1 MMSTRFVHNNTHVL
15 LNGVG
20 CQQNLDMYPCIIY
33 TWQYPGIYRSQN
45 IFGVFCDGTIQENHN
60 GRAANK
66 YLT

>member
-1 MMSTRFVHNNTHVL
+1 MEWDANKILIFTHAKSTHGSILVY
-15 LNGVG
+15 G
-20 CQQNLDMYPCIIY
+20 
-33 TWQYPGIYRSQN
+33 SQN